1 MSLVKMTAENM
12 PKGDPEIIAG
22 VMSLYDSGAE
32 VLFSRS
38 HTGEAKIKVRYGPF
52 KLRTARYTVND
63 KTAVAIK
70 DLMRARIKK

>member
-1 MSLVKMTAENM
+1 MSMLKMTAENM
-12 PKGDPEIIAG
+12 PQGDPEIIAG
-22 VMSLYDSGAE
+22 VMGLYDNGAE

-52 KLRTARYTVND
+52 KMRTARYTVND